1 MMEVRKDGGRGGR
14 LSSKFFLEGKGEAL
28 DLVEGIKVTGL

>member
-1 MMEVRKDGGRGGR
+1 MEEGG
-14 LSSKFFLEGKGEAL
+14 KAVEKVFLEGKGEAL